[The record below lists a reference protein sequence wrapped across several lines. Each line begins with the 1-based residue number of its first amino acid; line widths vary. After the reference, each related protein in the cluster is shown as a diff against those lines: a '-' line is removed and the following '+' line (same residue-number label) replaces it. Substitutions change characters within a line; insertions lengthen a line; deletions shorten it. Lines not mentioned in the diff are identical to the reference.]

1 MALTGADA
9 ISDLIQIIYSSQPFG
24 YDDAMLNGILLDARR
39 CNTRDGVTG
48 ALVCRHDIYLQLL
61 EGPRVEVEAAFERIR
76 QDDRHLDVQ
85 LRVSETVY
93 DRMFGDW
100 AMLHDPA
107 KSWIWSPV
115 EIADDILGRTTAA
128 DFRRVFEILIA
139 KTNTEPPH

>member
-61 EGPRVEVEAAFERIR
+61 EGPRTEVQAAFERIR

-85 LRVSETVY
+85 LRVSETVH

-107 KSWIWSPV
+107 RSWIWSPA
-115 EIADDILGRTTAA
+115 EIADDILGRTTVA

-139 KTNTEPPH
+139 KTDTEPPH